1 MSGVRFKRDTI
12 LLLLVSHILAR
23 APHVLQAL
31 LVLEE
36 NFVTKEIEESHCV
49 AHGHRDGCQQSV
61 TGQTIHNLD
70 ISLDF
75 LSVPVQVALGK
86 RDYIPP
92 SIVQKAVSC
101 GEKNLRMF
109 FSPKYLLSLRLSVN
123 FRESYL
129 VWLCPEGDYHSL
141 GIVLAN
147 QLISSFEQV
156 CFRSVLPRSFCPK

>member
-1 MSGVRFKRDTI
+1 MCAFQEGHHSPSPSQPHPFSGTTCFTSI
-12 LLLLVSHILAR
+12 
-23 APHVLQAL
+23 

-36 NFVTKEIEESHCV
+36 KFVTKEIEESHCV
-49 AHGHRDGCQQSV
+49 ALGHRVGCQQSV
-61 TGQTIHNLD
+61 TSQTIHNLD

-109 FSPKYLLSLRLSVN
+109 YSPKYLL
-123 FRESYL
+123 FT
-129 VWLCPEGDYHSL
+129 
-141 GIVLAN
+141 
-147 QLISSFEQV
+147 
-156 CFRSVLPRSFCPK
+156 